1 MYLSSRDYTSLAL
14 AIKSLKYYLV
24 YGCVYLGVLFGNPVA
39 VQSVLGSLLFNVSN
53 CGFYILV
60 YKNNVYCFVFQR
72 LNLDNYK
79 ANFSTLLWLEEI
91 QAEMDLKDYY
101 MSGVTLKRNG
111 NLLVLEVPGVEE
123 GRPRLVPGRNER
135 EIKSNGIL
143 ICIFT
148 TMQTIVYSFV

>member
-1 MYLSSRDYTSLAL
+1 MSSVWMHVFRCLIWQPSCYAVVRD
-14 AIKSLKYYLV
+14 
-24 YGCVYLGVLFGNPVA
+24 VLYNICN
-39 VQSVLGSLLFNVSN
+39 S
-53 CGFYILV
+53 GFHILV
-60 YKNNVYCFVFQR
+60 YNNNVYCFVFQR

-101 MSGVTLKRNG
+101 MSGVILKRNG

-123 GRPRLVPGRNER
+123 GRPRLVPGRNEH
-135 EIKSNGIL
+135 EINGML

-148 TMQTIVYSFV
+148 PMQTLLFINLFKEVFYTYEHKVTHSGD

>member
-1 MYLSSRDYTSLAL
+1 M
-14 AIKSLKYYLV
+14 
-24 YGCVYLGVLFGNPVA
+24 G
-39 VQSVLGSLLFNVSN
+39 SVSFVHNS
-53 CGFYILV
+53 
-60 YKNNVYCFVFQR
+60 NVYWVFFQR

-111 NLLVLEVPGVEE
+111 NLLVLEVPGVGE

-135 EIKSNGIL
+135 EIKSNVL
-143 ICIFT
+143 LYSFT
-148 TMQTIVYSFV
+148 TIQTVLFIHLCKEVFQIFEH